1 VRVWMWVVY
10 VRMFALFWLFALF
23 WYVFYRLRVLQTR
36 RIAIPFTVAM
46 AFGLVGNLL
55 TEGYR
60 LAFVAGAVGVLARWY
75 QREQHR
81 T

>member
-1 VRVWMWVVY
+1 MRVWMWVVY

-36 RIAIPFTVAM
+36 RIAIPLTVAM

-75 QREQHR
+75 QREHHR
-81 T
+81 A

>member
-1 VRVWMWVVY
+1 MRVSMWVVSLGCLHSSGCLRFS
-10 VRMFALFWLFALF
+10 VN
-23 WYVFYRLRVLQTR
+23 VFYRLRVLQTR
-36 RIAIPFTVAM
+36 RIAIPLTVAM